1 MNAKKWLIE
10 KSTELGVTK
19 FSELTGLTRPSVYQL
34 RGQATIPQRKTCKLI
49 AAAMTADGINKG
61 AHEVQ
66 GDFAYMAG
74 LMFNAMDVD
83 KVRPATENGPAHNF
97 DGSTT

>member
-1 MNAKKWLIE
+1 MNAKTWLIE
-10 KSTELGVTK
+10 KSANLGVTK
-19 FSELTGLTRPSVYQL
+19 FAELTGLTRPSVYQL

-49 AAAMTADGINKG
+49 AERMTADGIAKG

-66 GDFAYMAG
+66 ADFAYMAG
-74 LMFNAMDVD
+74 LMFNAMAVD
-83 KVRPATENGPAHNF
+83 NARSTTDNGPAHNA

>member
-19 FSELTGLTRPSVYQL
+19 FAQWTGLTRASVYEL
-34 RGQATIPQRKTCKLI
+34 RGQATVPQRKTCKLL
-49 AAAMTADGINKG
+49 AAAMTADGVEKG

-66 GDFAYMAG
+66 ADFAYMAG

-83 KVRPATENGPAHNF
+83 TARSTNENGPAHNA